1 MLASTNLSSNDQ
13 PSLSSIIPSSKL
25 SFPNTST
32 SFPSSQ
38 VTSSL
43 NTNSTSGRYS
53 PSNFYRAA
61 AVAAATSESNNRRYM
76 PSTPVCYTETRRRK
90 KQIQSKLDD
99 ISSFVYTCM
108 SSDRA

>member
-13 PSLSSIIPSSKL
+13 SSSLSSIIPTSKL

-32 SFPSSQ
+32 SFPSTQ
-38 VTSSL
+38 GISSL
-43 NTNSTSGRYS
+43 NSNSTTGRYS

-76 PSTPVCYTETRRRK
+76 PSTPVCHRNTK
-90 KQIQSKLDD
+90 KNK
-99 ISSFVYTCM
+99 
-108 SSDRA
+108 